1 MCFCGITAHYLF
13 VIVLFS
19 CYFSYHEPHSENTHL
34 YTSGVVSEIKAANSK
49 AVPSFHLA
57 RVTSHSRCEY
67 LLDSNLPW
75 VCSAQNMA
83 EKADERLG
91 DDGGLA
97 AAPGHENG
105 NSEEAESLLANDK
118 EFLWILIMSFLC
130 SSVKC

>member
-1 MCFCGITAHYLF
+1 M
-13 VIVLFS
+13 
-19 CYFSYHEPHSENTHL
+19 
-34 YTSGVVSEIKAANSK
+34 SEIKAANSK

-83 EKADERLG
+83 EKAEERLG

-97 AAPGHENG
+97 ATPGNVNG

>member
-1 MCFCGITAHYLF
+1 M
-13 VIVLFS
+13 
-19 CYFSYHEPHSENTHL
+19 
-34 YTSGVVSEIKAANSK
+34 SEIKAANSK

-118 EFLWILIMSFLC
+118 EFLWILILSFLC
-130 SSVKC
+130 NTGKC